1 MVNLDKPIASIDVGT
16 NTIRL
21 FIGFPDNGLR
31 PLVIKRII
39 CRLGEGFVKKGKLGN
54 EAIERTILTLKDF
67 SLYLEKY
74 EVYHWRAV
82 ATGVVREAENSTDF
96 LDKVR
101 NETGITLDVIDWKEE
116 AKLTLKGVLISL
128 KEVPKE
134 GLIFDIGGG
143 STEYI
148 FSSQKEPVWMES
160 LALGVVYLTEKHFS
174 SDPPTREELHKM
186 GEEIE
191 RELAKIF
198 PLSAIKLENSS
209 QLIGTAGTVT
219 TLAAMDQSLRS
230 YEPEKVRGYILKKD
244 RISSIYSHLT
254 KIPISERRKIPSL
267 ERGRE
272 DLILAGSAIVLKTI
286 ALAQLDGITV
296 SDAGLLEGVALDL
309 FERRVTIQPQSHED
323 NKN

>member
-1 MVNLDKPIASIDVGT
+1 MNDMVDKPIASIDVGT

-21 FIGFPDNGLR
+21 FIGFPGNGLR
-31 PLVIKRII
+31 PLVIKRVI
-39 CRLGEGFVKKGKLGN
+39 CRLGEGFVKKGKLCDG
-54 EAIERTILTLKDF
+54 AIERTILTLKDY
-67 SLYLEKY
+67 SQYLEKY
-74 EVYHWRAV
+74 EVSHWRAV

-96 LDKVR
+96 LDKVK

-148 FSSQKEPVWMES
+148 FSSQKDPVWMES
-160 LALGVVYLTEKHFS
+160 LALGVVYLTEKHLS

-309 FERRVTIQPQSHED
+309 IDR
-323 NKN
+323 